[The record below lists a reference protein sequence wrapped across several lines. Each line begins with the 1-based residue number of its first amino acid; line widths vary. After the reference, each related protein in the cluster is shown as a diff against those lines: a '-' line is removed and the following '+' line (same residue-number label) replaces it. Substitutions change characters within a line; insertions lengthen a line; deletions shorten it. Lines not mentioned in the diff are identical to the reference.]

1 MRRAMQAGDG
11 ELKLGGLGV
20 QRDFIDVRDVARAV
34 HAASLSAAQGVVN
47 IGSGRAVRLR
57 DAAAVLAR
65 VAGYGGAL
73 HELDQVPM
81 RAALGHPRA
90 DSEHGMPAA
99 YPYPDGCGSW
109 QQADVRTAR
118 DRLGWR
124 PRINLEESLAD
135 IWMEA
140 ACRI

>member
-1 MRRAMQAGDG
+1 
-11 ELKLGGLGV
+11 
-20 QRDFIDVRDVARAV
+20 
-34 HAASLSAAQGVVN
+34 
-47 IGSGRAVRLR
+47 
-57 DAAAVLAR
+57 VLAR

-73 HELDQVPM
+73 HELDQG
-81 RAALGHPRA
+81 ALRQSIGHPRTES
-90 DSEHGMPAA
+90 DHGSPAA

>member
-1 MRRAMQAGDG
+1 MQQGDS

-20 QRDFIDVRDVARAV
+20 QRDFVDVRDIARAV

-47 IGSGRAVRLR
+47 IGTGRAVRLR
-57 DAAAVLAR
+57 DAAGVLAR
-65 VAGYGGAL
+65 VAGFGGSVL
-73 HELDQVPM
+73 EVEPGGGPQPGS
-81 RAALGHPRA
+81 AATA
-90 DSEHGMPAA
+90 PAGA
-99 YPYPDGCGSW
+99 GAAPHPYPDGCGSW

-124 PRINLEESLAD
+124 PRIGLEESLAD